1 MYLPR
6 SIYTLPMCLLLCAC
20 GGKQKP
26 AQGPMPRNTVS
37 TFEVKPAT
45 YVVTET
51 FPATLT
57 AHSIVEI
64 RSDVTGFLEAI
75 RAKDGSA
82 VKKGQVLY
90 EVDRSRSMASY
101 DQAKAS
107 VSQAEADL
115 AQKQRDLER
124 YSNLLKQDAIARQTV
139 EQASTLVKTAE
150 ANLAA
155 AKAAQARSGTDISHA
170 VIRAPVNGKIG
181 IALVRVGDLVSAGQ
195 TTINTLVNE
204 DPIYAD
210 IDLPQNRYGEFKTG
224 VTHRYFIQQDGGQ
237 VYPEEGKVLLI
248 NNIIDQQ
255 TGTIR
260 VRLTFPN
267 KQEILKSGMSAVV
280 QLKYNTS
287 DTALAIP
294 SKAIVELLG
303 EVKAYVIDQHN
314 VVQQRPI
321 VRGPVIDSLLI
332 IRSGLQAGDRVVV
345 EGIQKIRPGDT
356 VNIK

>member
-37 TFEVKPAT
+37 TYEVKAAS
-45 YVVTET
+45 YVVTES

-75 RAKDGSA
+75 RAKDGST

-90 EVDRSRSMASY
+90 EVDRSRSLASY
-101 DQAKAS
+101 DQARAS
-107 VSQAEADL
+107 VAQAEADL

-170 VIRAPVNGKIG
+170 VIRAPGNGKIG

-210 IDLPQNRYGEFKTG
+210 IDLPQNRYAEFKKG
-224 VTHRYFIQQDGGQ
+224 ATHRYFISQDGT
-237 VYPEEGKVLLI
+237 VYPQEGKVLLI
-248 NNIIDQQ
+248 NNMVDQQ

-267 KQEILKSGMSAVV
+267 KEEILKSGMSAVV

-287 DTALAIP
+287 DTAVAIP

-303 EVKAYVIDQHN
+303 EVKAYVVDQHN
-314 VVQQRPI
+314 VIQQRPI
-321 VRGPVIDSLLI
+321 VRGPIIDSLLI
-332 IRSGLQAGDRVVV
+332 VRSGLQAGDRVVV

>member
-37 TFEVKPAT
+37 TYEVKPAT
-45 YVVTET
+45 YVVTES

-75 RAKDGSA
+75 RAKDGS
-82 VKKGQVLY
+82 VVNKGQVLY

-107 VSQAEADL
+107 VAQAEADL
-115 AQKQRDLER
+115 SQKQRDFER
-124 YSNLLKQDAIARQTV
+124 YSNLLKQDAIAKQTV
-139 EQASTLVKTAE
+139 EQAQTLVKTAE

-155 AKAAQARSGTDISHA
+155 AKAAQTRSGTDINHA
-170 VIRAPVNGKIG
+170 VIRAPVSGKIG

-204 DPIYAD
+204 NPIYAD
-210 IDLPQNRYGEFKTG
+210 IDLPQSRYAEFRKG
-224 VTHRYFIQQDGGQ
+224 NQQRYYILQDGGE

-248 NNIIDQQ
+248 NNIIDPQ

-280 QLKYNTS
+280 QVKYNTA

-294 SKAIVELLG
+294 AKAIVELLG
-303 EVKAYVIDQHN
+303 EVKSYVVDQHN

-321 VRGPVIDSLLI
+321 TRGPIIDSLLV
-332 IRSGLQAGDRVVV
+332 IRSGLRPGDKVVV
-345 EGIQKIRPGDT
+345 EGIQKIKPGDT

>member
-26 AQGPMPRNTVS
+26 AQGPMPRPTVS

-45 YVVTET
+45 YVVTEN

-64 RSDVTGFLEAI
+64 RSDVTGFLETI
-75 RAKDGSA
+75 RAQDGS
-82 VKKGQVLY
+82 VVSKGQVLY

-107 VSQAEADL
+107 VAQAEADL

-124 YSNLLKQDAIARQTV
+124 YSNLLKQDAIAKQTV
-139 EQASTLVKTAE
+139 EQASTLVETAK

-155 AKAAQARSGTDISHA
+155 AKAAQTRSGTDINHA
-170 VIRAPVNGKIG
+170 VIRAPVSGKIG

-204 DPIYAD
+204 NPIYAD
-210 IDLPQNRYGEFKTG
+210 IDLPQNRYAEFRKGNLQRYYIMQDNGE
-224 VTHRYFIQQDGGQ
+224 

-248 NNIIDQQ
+248 NNIIDPQ

-267 KQEILKSGMSAVV
+267 KQEALKSGMSAVV
-280 QLKYNTS
+280 QVKYNTA

-303 EVKAYVIDQHN
+303 EVKAYVVDEHN

-321 VRGPVIDSLLI
+321 TRGPIIDSMLV
-332 IRSGLQAGDRVVV
+332 IRSGIRAGDRIVV
-345 EGIQKIRPGDT
+345 EGIQKVKQGDT